1 MGRARRELN
10 GVVAEMRRVQQ
21 MLMTRQASWDTD
33 ELAQH
38 WAQAAAALHAKDR
51 SMAALLARRRTARQK
66 VVKLLQYLPEALAA
80 LPERERVLEGW
91 RQQCDT
97 LRAHLLH
104 SSLLIAEEVAVADAI
119 AALAFI
125 ASSGLGPRADTGE
138 LERELAS
145 TGRRSRATTPNRR
158 ATTPVRPRSA
168 HGSAADWSES

>member
-1 MGRARRELN
+1 MRSRAEQLLR
-10 GVVAEMRRVQQ
+10 GAPAV
-21 MLMTRQASWDTD
+21 
-33 ELAQH
+33 
-38 WAQAAAALHAKDR
+38 AAALPQRIDALGALQAR
-51 SMAALLARRRTARQK
+51 CANVQAALLPPTI
-66 VVKLLQYLPEALAA
+66 LM
-80 LPERERVLEGW
+80 
-91 RQQCDT
+91 
-97 LRAHLLH
+97 
-104 SSLLIAEEVAVADAI
+104 AEEVAVADAI